1 MGSLEFTGLPLILV
15 SNLRYLFLI
24 VNIFFYFPN
33 GACFAVSIHFSLKIA
48 IPREYATI
56 FIHFIFHQYILQ
68 PSKTQ
73 SKAVLRS
80 VEMCPL
86 FSRHCNKML
95 DSPSIFICNAN
106 FVAVIFNR
114 QRYNQ
119 NILTRIFLWN
129 FLRFLFVV
137 VE

>member
-56 FIHFIFHQYILQ
+56 FIHFIFSPVYFTAIK
-68 PSKTQ
+68 S
-73 SKAVLRS
+73 AVKG
-80 VEMCPL
+80 CIA
-86 FSRHCNKML
+86 FSR
-95 DSPSIFICNAN
+95 DVPAIFKAL
-106 FVAVIFNR
+106 
-114 QRYNQ
+114 Q
-119 NILTRIFLWN
+119 
-129 FLRFLFVV
+129 
-137 VE
+137 